1 MASFFEAYANA
12 TIFIP
17 LPGTTVGRD
26 ETGNYKV
33 TGGTTI
39 EARALLK
46 MSSQRGQ
53 GSSTT
58 KNEPGV
64 DGSTIL
70 VDGYLVEPMF
80 FPVSVS
86 LPNRFLC
93 EMSGPNR
100 VLQGELEVKSSL
112 LNPFGVE
119 QLTGQKIVGVF
130 HVEDGV

>member
-1 MASFFEAYANA
+1 MASFFDAYANA
-12 TIFIP
+12 TIFV
-17 LPGTTVGRD
+17 LQPGTTVARD
-26 ETGNYKV
+26 STGNYGV
-33 TGGTTI
+33 TGGVTI
-39 EARALLK
+39 EVRALLK

-80 FPVSVS
+80 FPESVS
-86 LPNRFLC
+86 LPNRFSC
-93 EMSGPNR
+93 EMEGPNR

-119 QLTGQKIVGVF
+119 QLTGQKIAGVF
-130 HVEDGV
+130 HVEDGI